1 MKKVIAI
8 VAIFVLAIVGL
19 FGFNQIS
26 QSKSANGKDSVVM
39 SVAQELGKTLSAFD
53 PSK

>member
-8 VAIFVLAIVGL
+8 VVIFVLAIVGL
-19 FGFNQIS
+19 FGFNQNS
-26 QSKSANGKDSVVM
+26 QSESANGKDSVVL